1 MERRLGSPDLDRPG
15 LGVSLAR
22 ARLLV
27 EKNGGK
33 LLTRSSA
40 EGSTV
45 QLTMPRRMTKGTVGQ
60 A

>member
-1 MERRLGSPDLDRPG
+1 
-15 LGVSLAR
+15 VALAR
-22 ARLLV
+22 ARILV
-27 EKNGGK
+27 ERNGGK

-45 QLTMPRRMTKGTVGQ
+45 QVTMPRRIQKSAVGQ